1 MEAAPLGKNKAVSI
15 HSQHRFDLILPW
27 GWLSNVDVN
36 SQTLATGRFKSRHL
50 PAHFP
55 CGEDKFFVAMRVDA
69 VHTHRNKKGI
79 WGRRPQIPTIEDF

>member
-1 MEAAPLGKNKAVSI
+1 MGVGEALDYLLANYYQGLRSI
-15 HSQHRFDLILPW
+15 TS
-27 GWLSNVDVN
+27 
-36 SQTLATGRFKSRHL
+36 GRFKSRHL

-69 VHTHRNKKGI
+69 VHTHRNKKCI